1 MPRRRHRHRR
11 RPPNPSPSTPG
22 TCARHAL
29 PQEVPTAHDG
39 HPALYSSPI
48 AELTGDIPLVPA
60 VMGRLVPQS
69 INLWMGAA
77 RDGGQGRAAGS
88 RELGAAPSHGRSM
101 LAWKPAALRP
111 APARRGL
118 RRLAGR
124 SIDDALLRRAF
135 VLRRWATWDAA
146 GQAGGWGRGPG
157 AVALTCAVPSVAPW
171 PPALPGRLQHRPT
184 HRLPR
189 QSVSCR

>member
-22 TCARHAL
+22 SCARHAL

-48 AELTGDIPLVPA
+48 AELSGDIPLVPA

-111 APARRGL
+111 APARCGL

-124 SIDDALLRRAF
+124 SADDALLHRAVF
-135 VLRRWATWDAA
+135 LRRVSSA
-146 GQAGGWGRGPG
+146 GLVEQAGGVGGPWQLRPR
-157 AVALTCAVPSVAPW
+157 APFLPPW
-171 PPALPGRLQHRPT
+171 PPALPCRLQHRPT